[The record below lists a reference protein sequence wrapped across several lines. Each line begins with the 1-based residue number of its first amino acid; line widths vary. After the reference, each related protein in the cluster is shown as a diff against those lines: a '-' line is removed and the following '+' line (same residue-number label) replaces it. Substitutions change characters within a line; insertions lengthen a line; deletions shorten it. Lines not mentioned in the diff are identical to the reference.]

1 MFITLGVGIVIA
13 MANLTLTIDV
23 ERIVVRPISTMIRLI
38 DDLAKDPLKKG
49 EEKNKEKTVLETAI
63 MNIGNLMVKAFGE
76 DGAQIIRKNM
86 RGANGELNILR
97 PGEKVEIIFG

>member
-1 MFITLGVGIVIA
+1 MIITFGVGFVIA
-13 MANLTLTIDV
+13 GANLTLTVDV
-23 ERIVVRPISTMIRLI
+23 EQIVIRPISAMIKLI
-38 DDLAKDPLKKG
+38 EDLAKDPLKKQ

-63 MNIGNLMVKAFGE
+63 LNIGNLMIKAFGE

-86 RGANGELNILR
+86 RGANGELNISR